1 MNLCINMYL
10 NVNTGK
16 LFWRSYYEK
25 ICKVIIYILLCLSIS
40 LSLITCVSASENV
53 NLEKSISPYQE
64 VLNKLTNEF
73 GVEFYNNPEK
83 RNTFIK

>member
-1 MNLCINMYL
+1 M
-10 NVNTGK
+10 
-16 LFWRSYYEK
+16 
-25 ICKVIIYILLCLSIS
+25 SIS

-73 GVEFYNNPEK
+73 GVEFYINPEK
-83 RNTFIK
+83 KGTLL

>member
-1 MNLCINMYL
+1 MKKF
-10 NVNTGK
+10 VK
-16 LFWRSYYEK
+16 LLFTSF
-25 ICKVIIYILLCLSIS
+25 LCLSIS

-73 GVEFYNNPEK
+73 GVEFYINPEK
-83 RNTFIK
+83 KGTLL